1 MKAKKFIKNN
11 LENIIIL
18 IVSVVAFIV
27 GFISIG
33 WLKSLLIIGPIDLL
47 LYIPIFIKKISEK
60 RKKKKIHKTEH
71 KAEIKVEKVKKVKP
85 KKEKKTKKEKKRKGK
100 IILNI
105 ILITIMVICIL
116 GILGVFAFMLY
127 ISHNAPKFN
136 PENLYQ
142 KESTIVYDINGVERA
157 RLGLQRREA
166 VNYEDLPQILIDAII
181 ATEDAN
187 YFNHDGVDW
196 SRFLVASVKQVLGSS
211 NAGGASTITMQI
223 SKNAFTSKV
232 DTGIQGIIR
241 KFTDIYV
248 SLNEIEPNYTK
259 EEIMEFYV
267 NSYYLGD
274 GTYGVE
280 QACQSYFGK
289 SVSEINVAEAAMIA
303 GLFKGGSAYDPT
315 LYPERAEQRRQVVL
329 KLMNRHGYITEDE
342 YKMAKE
348 MNITSL
354 LNTSSTNEED
364 IYRDFIDTV
373 VQEIRDDTGD
383 DPYSVPMEIYTTM
396 DPTKQ
401 EYISKIMNGEA
412 GYSWPNENTQA
423 GIAVIKS
430 SNGEISAVGAG
441 RNRNGEMA
449 YNRATQISRQI
460 GSTSK
465 PLYDYAPAI
474 EYNNWS
480 TYSLLVDEPHGYSNN
495 GPKINNW
502 DMQYYGLIT
511 TRTALATSRNIPAL
525 KTFQAVSK
533 QNIKDFVSKL
543 ELHPEY
549 ENGSIHE
556 AHSIGG
562 YTGENPVSL
571 AAAYTTF
578 ANGGVYNTPHS
589 YNKIVYRESG
599 KVVEKE
605 VTSTRVMS
613 AETAYMVYSILQD
626 AGRYGLGSSIYS
638 LNGIKYG
645 AKTGTSNFTAEIKAA
660 NNLPSNAI
668 NDYWVAG
675 VNPDYAIAVWLGY
688 DNIKEGYNIAN
699 TIYHKLLFKTV
710 AQGVFTRNVELP
722 KPSGVVTV
730 QVEFGTHP
738 AQRPSEYTPK
748 DLIYTELFK
757 AGTEPTEVS
766 TRYSQLNNVT
776 ELKSSIKDNI
786 LTLNWTPIETPKW
799 IDENYLNTYFDSL
812 YSDPG
817 TKEKAKQERLEY
829 NKNNIGTIIYNV
841 YSKDSNG
848 ELKLLGST
856 EENSFEIKLNSSSPT
871 TYVVKTSYTIFT
883 ANMSSGA
890 TTTISLDGVE
900 DEISI
905 SLNGDLTVTID
916 KGSYTE
922 PGIKVL
928 KNKIDVSKDAK
939 VVTTYKDSSG
949 KEVKVSDIK
958 TTKAETYMATYT
970 ITYGKVSK
978 TLTRKIITKKETT
991 NYS

>member
-1 MKAKKFIKNN
+1 MKIKKFIKNN
-11 LENIIIL
+11 IENIIIL

-27 GFISIG
+27 GFFSIG
-33 WLKSLLIIGPIDLL
+33 WLKALIIIGSIDLL
-47 LYIPIFIKKISEK
+47 LYVPIFIMKLKG
-60 RKKKKIHKTEH
+60 KKKHKTEH
-71 KAEIKVEKVKKVKP
+71 KSESKGEKVKKVKT
-85 KKEKKTKKEKKRKGK
+85 KKEKKTKKDKKSRRKK
-100 IILNI
+100 IVNI
-105 ILITIMVICIL
+105 ILITIMSLCIL
-116 GILGVFAFMLY
+116 CILGVFAFMLY
-127 ISHNAPKFN
+127 ISNNAPKFN
-136 PENLYQ
+136 PDNLYQ
-142 KESTIVYDINGVERA
+142 KESTIVYDINGVEKA

-166 VNYEDLPQILIDAII
+166 ISYDELPQILIDAIV
-181 ATEDAN
+181 ATEDSN

-267 NSYYLGD
+267 NSYYLGN

-315 LYPERAEQRRQVVL
+315 LKPEQAEQRRQVVL
-329 KLMNRHGYITEDE
+329 KLMNRHGYITEEE
-342 YKMAKE
+342 YKIAKS

-354 LNTSSTNEED
+354 LNTKSVNEED
-364 IYRDFIDTV
+364 LYRDFIDTV
-373 VQEIRDDTGD
+373 VQEVREDTGD

-396 DPTKQ
+396 DSAKQ
-401 EYISKIMNGEA
+401 EYMLKIMNGEA
-412 GYSWPNENTQA
+412 GFTWPNENTQS

-430 SNGEISAVGAG
+430 STGEISAIGAG

-502 DMQYYGLIT
+502 DMQYYGLVT
-511 TRTALATSRNIPAL
+511 ARTALATSRNIPAL

-549 ENGSIHE
+549 EGGTIHE

-589 YNKIVYRESG
+589 YKKIVYRESG

-613 AETAYMVYSILQD
+613 PETAYMVYNILQD

-645 AKTGTSNFTAEIKAA
+645 AKTGTSNFTAETKAA

-688 DNIKEGYNIAN
+688 DKISEGYNIAN

-722 KPSGVVTV
+722 KPNGVTIV

-738 AQRPSEYTPK
+738 AQRPSEFTPK
-748 DLIYTELFK
+748 ELINTELFK

-766 TRYSQLNNVT
+766 TRYSQLSNVT
-776 ELKSSIKDNI
+776 DLKSTVKDNV
-786 LTLNWTPIETPKW
+786 LTLSWTPIKTPQWLDET
-799 IDENYLNTYFDSL
+799 YLNSYFDSL
-812 YSDPG
+812 YSDPA
-817 TKEKAKQERLEY
+817 TKEKAKQERNEY
-829 NKNNIGTIIYNV
+829 NKNSIGTITYDV
-841 YSKDSNG
+841 YSKDSKG
-848 ELKLLGST
+848 ELKFIET
-856 EENSFEIKLNSSSPT
+856 TDENSFEIKLNSSSPT

-883 ANMSSGA
+883 ANMSSGVS
-890 TTTISLDGVE
+890 TTISLDGVE
-900 DEISI
+900 DEIEI
-905 SLNGDLTVTID
+905 SLKGDLSVTID
-916 KGSYTE
+916 KGSYVE
-922 PGIKVL
+922 PGVKVI
-928 KNKIDVSKDAK
+928 KNKIDVTKDAK
-939 VVTTYKDSSG
+939 ITTIYKDSYG
-949 KEVKVSDIK
+949 KEVKASDIK
-958 TTKAETYMATYT
+958 ADKSTTYTATYT
-970 ITYGKVSK
+970 ITYGKINK
-978 TLTRKIITKKETT
+978 TLTRRITTKKETT